1 MPPHNPD
8 GILFL
13 PLYRQVVVDSKV
25 ESESAIVPRP
35 RGASVVNSTVSAVT
49 VKALEVTASMGTMV
63 LNGSSEAAKVF
74 EAGIPGTA
82 YVLVNARYPG
92 QALTVDMIDRKTI
105 IGYPTQFGQNQQ
117 WEFVPSGAGFAIR
130 SMLPQSGG
138 KKLYLSVGDWTAG
151 SDDVKVVA
159 STFPVAWNID
169 GSKKGIRYVVFGPA
183 RGSTLRI
190 YGTPRLIRMLRRIEW
205 PNSDV
210 AFELEEDYDGNST
223 NNKVRWSPLSPVL
236 TGRDRDLLTPP
247 TGRAEAHFFG
257 QALPALALRPVH
269 DRPGVQVEAETLHG
283 NFWDMIDGGEVSR
296 RLIIVR
302 TCWHACRIILI

>member
-8 GILFL
+8 GMLFL
-13 PLYRQVVVDSKV
+13 PFHRQVVVDSKV

-169 GSKKGIRYVVFGPA
+169 GSKKGIRYVAFGPTS
-183 RGSTLRI
+183 GFTLRVH
-190 YGTPRLIRMLRRIEW
+190 GTQLIRLLRRIEW

-223 NNKVRWSPLSPVL
+223 NNKVRRSPLSPVL
-236 TGRDRDLLTPP
+236 ADRDRNLPAPLT
-247 TGRAEAHFFG
+247 GCAEAHFFG
-257 QALPALALRPVH
+257 QALPALALCAVH
-269 DRPGVQVEAETLHG
+269 DCPGVQVEAETLHG
-283 NFWDMIDGGEVSR
+283 I
-296 RLIIVR
+296 
-302 TCWHACRIILI
+302 C